1 MKQHL
6 ALAPG
11 DGLGARAPYFVHIS
25 FGVLLLLMALSNA
38 KAAVGVP
45 VDEKA
50 KLGLDA
56 NAALRI
62 SQAALGNQISDFT
75 LLDREG
81 RTVRLSQYRGKPL
94 LVSMVYTGCF
104 QACPT
109 ATRQLQEALQAD
121 QANFDTRQFNVISIG
136 FNQPEDTPQALKSF
150 ALQHRLSQPNW
161 DFLSPHATVVAPMA
175 RELGFSYL
183 PTAAGIDHVSQVTLL
198 DSQGRIYRQI
208 YDQELQGQAL
218 PQALKELISD
228 APVAQS
234 VLLADLISRVR
245 VLCTVYDPVT
255 GSYRVQYGLLIEVA
269 GGVTFALAM
278 VWFFMAEWLDLRRS
292 RRRQTPTPAADS
304 SPTSTGPA

>member
-6 ALAPG
+6 AFVPG

-25 FGVLLLLMALSNA
+25 VGALLLLMALSNA
-38 KAAVGVP
+38 KAAAGVP

-109 ATRQLQEALQAD
+109 ATRQLQEALQAG

-161 DFLSPHATVVAPMA
+161 DFLSPHATIVAPLA

-198 DSQGRIYRQI
+198 DAQGRIYRQI
-208 YDQELQGQAL
+208 YGQELQGQAL
-218 PQALKELISD
+218 PQALKELLNE

-234 VLLADLISRVR
+234 VLLADLINRVR

-269 GGVTFALAM
+269 GGVTFVLAM
-278 VWFFMAEWLDLRRS
+278 VWFFMAEWLDQRRS
-292 RRRQTPTPAADS
+292 RRRKTPTLASDS
-304 SPTSTGPA
+304 SPTSTGLA

>member
-1 MKQHL
+1 MKLHL

-109 ATRQLQEALQAD
+109 ATRQLQEALQAG
-121 QANFDTRQFNVISIG
+121 QANFDTRQFNIISIG

-234 VLLADLISRVR
+234 VLLADLINRVR

-292 RRRQTPTPAADS
+292 RRRQTPAIAADR

>member
-1 MKQHL
+1 VKQHL

-11 DGLGARAPYFVHIS
+11 DGLGARTPYFVHFS
-25 FGVLLLLMALSNA
+25 VGVLLLLMALTNA

-94 LVSMVYTGCF
+94 MVSMVYTGCF

-109 ATRQLQEALQAD
+109 ATRQLQEALQAG

-161 DFLSPHATVVAPMA
+161 DFLSPHATIVAPLA

-198 DSQGRIYRQI
+198 DAQGRIYRQI
-208 YDQELQGQAL
+208 YGQELQGQAL
-218 PQALKELISD
+218 PQALKELLNE

-234 VLLADLISRVR
+234 VLLADLINRVR

-278 VWFFMAEWLDLRRS
+278 VWFFMAEWLDQRRS
-292 RRRQTPTPAADS
+292 RRRKTPTLASDS
-304 SPTSTGPA
+304 SSTSTGLA

>member
-109 ATRQLQEALQAD
+109 ATRQLQEALQAG

-161 DFLSPHATVVAPMA
+161 DFLSPHATVVAPLA

-234 VLLADLISRVR
+234 VLLADLINRVR

-292 RRRQTPTPAADS
+292 RRRQTPTLAADS

>member
-1 MKQHL
+1 
-6 ALAPG
+6 
-11 DGLGARAPYFVHIS
+11 
-25 FGVLLLLMALSNA
+25 MALSNA